1 LGYTGEEIYFKKTI
15 DNMKKWAGALLIE
28 KSGKVILQ
36 KRDNNPDILNSGKI
50 TLFGGG
56 VEELETIENCLKRE
70 MKEEV
75 DINIINFE
83 YFGLYEKRQSTHGDN
98 CDCYVYLVR
107 DIDIKRIKVNE
118 GQGYVLVS
126 ASDNYLTEE
135 YSLIT
140 QNVLNDYFRKS
151 IKLDKLS

>member
-1 LGYTGEEIYFKKTI
+1 
-15 DNMKKWAGALLIE
+15 MKKWAGALMIE
-28 KSGKVILQ
+28 KSGEVILQ
-36 KRDNNPDILNSGKI
+36 KRDNNPNIINSGKI

-56 VEELETIENCLKRE
+56 VEESETVESCLKRE
-70 MKEEV
+70 IKEEV

-83 YFGLYEKRQSTHGDN
+83 YFGLYKKRQATHGDE

-107 DIDIKRIKVNE
+107 NIDIKKVKVNE

-126 ASDNYLTEE
+126 ADDNYLTEE

-140 QNVLNDYFRKS
+140 QSVLRDYFRES
-151 IKLDKLS
+151 TKLDKLS

>member
-1 LGYTGEEIYFKKTI
+1 
-15 DNMKKWAGALLIE
+15 MKKWAGALLIE

-56 VEELETIENCLKRE
+56 VEELETTESCLKRE
-70 MKEEV
+70 IKEEV
-75 DINIINFE
+75 DIDIINFE
-83 YFGLYEKRQSTHGDN
+83 YFGLYKKRQATHGDN

-107 DIDIKRIKVNE
+107 DVDIKRIKVNE
-118 GQGYVLVS
+118 GQGYILVS
-126 ASDNYLTEE
+126 VSDNYLTEE
-135 YSLIT
+135 YSLVT
-140 QNVLNDYFRKS
+140 QSVLSDYFRES

>member
-1 LGYTGEEIYFKKTI
+1 
-15 DNMKKWAGALLIE
+15 MKKWAGALLIE